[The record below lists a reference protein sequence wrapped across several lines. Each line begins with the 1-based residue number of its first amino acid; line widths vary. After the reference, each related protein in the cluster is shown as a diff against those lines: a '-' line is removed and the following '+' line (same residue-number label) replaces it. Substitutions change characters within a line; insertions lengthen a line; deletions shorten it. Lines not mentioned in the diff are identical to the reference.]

1 MSDRARRAAQRIER
15 AWLADPLRRRLS
27 DFARERSQPL
37 YLVGGAPRDIV
48 LGRPVG
54 DWDLAGPGAAELARR
69 WASDEDLR
77 AVTLHEDLPTVR
89 VIVRPGEPDGF
100 LDFADLRA
108 AAVEATSEGAF
119 LMSIGGEHSIT
130 PALVEGVRATVGVGS
145 VLHFDA
151 HADLRDEYLGLRNSH
166 ACAARRIIEAGV
178 PVVSVGVRS
187 LSREEYQFAEKNGVP
202 IHWAAALMKDST
214 GSWIEAV
221 VEQLTDPVY
230 ISVDVDVFDP
240 ALLPE
245 TGTPEPGGL
254 DWYRVTACL
263 RRVIAERKVS
273 AADIVEFSPSGN
285 NPAGAFTVARLAV
298 KILLYKEISRSEDR

>member
-1 MSDRARRAAQRIER
+1 MIQDAGGLFFLDLSRER
-15 AWLADPLRRRLS
+15 AMDPASPYAVLPVPLERTVTYGRGTGRAPAVVIEASRQVELFDEELRVEPDWRVRTL
-27 DFARERSQPL
+27 E
-37 YLVGGAPRDIV
+37 APDV
-48 LGRPVG
+48 FSG
-54 DWDLAGPGAAELARR
+54 DLAEALE
-69 WASDEDLR
+69 
-77 AVTLHEDLPTVR
+77 AV
-89 VIVRPGEPDGF
+89 
-100 LDFADLRA
+100 RA

-166 ACAARRIIEAGV
+166 ACAVRRIIEAGV

-187 LSREEYQFAEKNGVP
+187 LSREEYQFAKKNGVP